1 MIADAE
7 AVSVMVEILRELPIG
22 QFVVKLSHRCA
33 LLNPP
38 PPPIPPS
45 SSTVN
50 FREPKLQTPAR
61 RLDGDMRRAPGQV
74 PRDLQVMHLI
84 VQLKTRFNRLDSAID
99 KLDKEPWDVVRK
111 EMVDKKGLL
120 GDVADKLQVRP

>member
-1 MIADAE
+1 
-7 AVSVMVEILRELPIG
+7 
-22 QFVVKLSHRCA
+22 
-33 LLNPP
+33 
-38 PPPIPPS
+38 
-45 SSTVN
+45 
-50 FREPKLQTPAR
+50 
-61 RLDGDMRRAPGQV
+61 
-74 PRDLQVMHLI
+74 MHLI